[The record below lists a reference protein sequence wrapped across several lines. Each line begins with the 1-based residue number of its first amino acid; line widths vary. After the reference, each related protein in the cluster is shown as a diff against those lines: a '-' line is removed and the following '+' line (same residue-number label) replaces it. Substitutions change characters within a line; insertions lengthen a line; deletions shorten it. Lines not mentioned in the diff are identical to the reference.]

1 MPDRT
6 HGYVKKG
13 RGILPPDK
21 READKYRSRQKEPSA
36 SFDEVIQRLAIEEC
50 IVAAEKRRFR
60 LHGVA
65 TEPTH
70 IHVLASWSD
79 ERTFEQLRRGLR
91 ESITRRLN
99 AHHLCRWLVQR
110 GSRKQLRDRP
120 HFVYLMDAY
129 LPKHNG

>member
-1 MPDRT
+1 M
-6 HGYVKKG
+6 HC
-13 RGILPPDK
+13 RGGETAIPSP
-21 READKYRSRQKEPSA
+21 RRRYRAD
-36 SFDEVIQRLAIEEC
+36 
-50 IVAAEKRRFR
+50 
-60 LHGVA
+60 
-65 TEPTH
+65 H

-120 HFVYLMDAY
+120 HFVYLMDVY
-129 LPKHNG
+129 LPKHNGWKWREGVGFYR